1 VIDFRY
7 HLVSIIAVFLAL
19 AVGLVVGATALAPAT
34 EALLKTAESELSKA
48 NASLS
53 KDNRGLHDQVS
64 GDQAFAQA
72 VAPRLLPGLLAG
84 RKVVVVST
92 SAADGPV
99 VTGVT
104 SALRQAGATV
114 TGEVIVNPLFLLTD
128 GHAEDQLTQ
137 LAQNLEATAGVT
149 LPSLSSGSIPGQ
161 QAAARL
167 LAASLLTGGGT
178 SLDSTKSSDILRG
191 LSQNQYVSIG
201 SGASSVPAPASYAV
215 LVAPGGTP
223 PQTGSRVLVALAAA
237 LRNAGRGTV
246 MVSGSESV
254 GLNSVIDAEFKAGQ
268 VSTVDN
274 ADTEIGQIMTV
285 QALKLLVDG
294 KSPGHYGIAPDAS
307 PAAPSPAPTPSV
319 TSASTASPSVSTSSG
334 GHK

>member
-1 VIDFRY
+1 VQP
-7 HLVSIIAVFLAL
+7 S
-19 AVGLVVGATALAPAT
+19 
-34 EALLKTAESELSKA
+34 
-48 NASLS
+48 
-53 KDNRGLHDQVS
+53 
-64 GDQAFAQA
+64 
-72 VAPRLLPGLLAG
+72 
-84 RKVVVVST
+84 
-92 SAADGPV
+92 
-99 VTGVT
+99 
-104 SALRQAGATV
+104 
-114 TGEVIVNPLFLLTD
+114 FLLTD
-128 GHAEDQLTQ
+128 GHTEVQLTQ

-149 LPSLSSGSIPGQ
+149 LPNLSSSSIPGQ
-161 QAAARL
+161 QAAGRL

-178 SLDSTKSSDILRG
+178 SLDSTGSSDILRG
-191 LSQNQYVSIG
+191 LSQNGYVTIN
-201 SGASSVPAPASYAV
+201 GAGSVPAQASYAV

-254 GLNSVIDAEFKAGQ
+254 GSNSVIDAEFRAGQ

-294 KSPGHYGIAPDAS
+294 KTPGHYGIAPDAA

-319 TSASTASPSVSTSSG
+319 TPASTASPSVSTSSG